1 MRNRYGYNILQ
12 HRATRNR
19 SVEQWRNNGSKRLRL
34 CYPEFTTRHLASDV
48 RWIVRHE
55 RTGQKVEK
63 EDKEINAREPPAL
76 RQLLRV
82 N

>member
-1 MRNRYGYNILQ
+1 MRNRSGYNILQ
-12 HRATRNR
+12 HHATRNR
-19 SVEQWRNNGSKRLRL
+19 SVEQWRNNGSKRLLL

-48 RWIVRHE
+48 RWIVRDE

-63 EDKEINAREPPAL
+63 KDKEINARKPSAL
-76 RQLLRV
+76 QPLLRV